1 MLKKIRN
8 FLFVITVKIF
18 CFILRKTPL
27 SFNISLGRLLG
38 QIFFIFDYKY
48 KYLAF
53 KNIKYVFENYN
64 YKQIVKLAKECY
76 KNLGQNFTEFLLLP
90 RLKNFYKTIVDF
102 QQQEKELLWSL
113 YRQNKGVIIFSA
125 HFSNWELLGCILAQ
139 EGFPLAVVARE
150 FYIKKINDVVEKIRT
165 EAGEIVIARQQ
176 KNSIKNLLFA
186 LKNRYVI
193 GVLVDQNIKNVK
205 NVMIEFLGKPAATT
219 ISFVELMIKYQI
231 PAVIGVIYRT
241 ERKKYKIK
249 ILPIEKKYYENAVEC
264 IIFINK
270 VLSNFI
276 LTYPEQWVWMHNRW
290 DDIN

>member
-8 FLFVITVKIF
+8 FLFIITVKIF

-102 QQQEKELLWSL
+102 HQQEKELLWSL

-125 HFSNWELLGCILAQ
+125 HFSNWELLGCVLAQ

-205 NVMIEFLGKPAATT
+205 NVKIKFLGKPAATP

-249 ILPIEKKYYENAVEC
+249 NTPPI
-264 IIFINK
+264 INTQVK
-270 VLSNFI
+270 N
-276 LTYPEQWVWMHNRW
+276 
-290 DDIN
+290 

>member
-102 QQQEKELLWSL
+102 HQQEKELLWSL

-125 HFSNWELLGCILAQ
+125 HFSNWELLGCVLAQ

-176 KNSIKNLLFA
+176 KNSIKNLMFA

-205 NVMIEFLGKPAATT
+205 NVKIKFLGKPAATP

-249 ILPIEKKYYENAVEC
+249 IVPIEKKYYENAVEC